1 MDRSTLPTGS
11 SAGYFDCSGECL
23 ANSVGP
29 AVLIGLKALALWFAI
44 LAFAVLN
51 GAAREAL
58 LIPALGS
65 FGAFIASGALLSAC
79 IFAVAWLAAPWYG
92 RLSSTQWFLVGL
104 FWLALTLA
112 FEFGF
117 GRLVQGKSWSELWE
131 AYTFAGGNI
140 WPLVLVV
147 ALLSPWLAARSRGLV

>member
-1 MDRSTLPTGS
+1 MR
-11 SAGYFDCSGECL
+11 
-23 ANSVGP
+23 V
-29 AVLIGLKALALWFAI
+29 GLKALALWTAI
-44 LAFAVLN
+44 LGFAMLN

-58 LIPALGS
+58 LVPTLGS
-65 FGAFIASGALLSAC
+65 FGAFVASGALL
-79 IFAVAWLAAPWYG
+79 
-92 RLSSTQWFLVGL
+92 
-104 FWLALTLA
+104 

-147 ALLSPWLAARSRGLV
+147 VLLSPWLAAKSRKLV

>member
-1 MDRSTLPTGS
+1 M
-11 SAGYFDCSGECL
+11 
-23 ANSVGP
+23 
-29 AVLIGLKALALWFAI
+29 AVWVGLKALALWFAV
-44 LAFAVLN
+44 LAFAILN
-51 GAAREAL
+51 GAVREGL

-65 FGAFIASGALLSAC
+65 FGAFVASGALLSAC

-92 RLSSTQWFLVGL
+92 RLGPTQWLLIGL
-104 FWLALTLA
+104 FWLVLTLA

-117 GRLVQGKSWSELWE
+117 GRFVQGKSWGELWE

-147 ALLSPWLAARSRGLV
+147 VFLSPWLAARCRQ